1 MNIHLIPLLAVSSI
15 LILSCSSG
23 VEEPFTKTTVP
34 VIGKV
39 TVDGQEPGG
48 SIQIKCFNK
57 GETDQEHPTVSGGFT
72 KKDGSFELS
81 TYTTGDGLPVGD
93 YTLTF
98 VWKKLDL
105 MTRSY
110 GGPDKLKKRYDDPK
124 KSKIEVSVKESEAPI
139 DMGVIELKTK

>member
-1 MNIHLIPLLAVSSI
+1 MNIYQIFLLTISSTFV
-15 LILSCSSG
+15 LSCSSG

-34 VIGKV
+34 VKGKV

-48 SIQIKCFNK
+48 AIQIKCFNK
-57 GETDQEHPTVSGGFT
+57 GEEDTEHPTASGGFT
-72 KKDGSFELS
+72 KKDGTFELS
-81 TYTTGDGLPVGD
+81 TYTTGDGLPMGE

-105 MTRSY
+105 MTRTY

-124 KSKIEVSVKESEAPI
+124 KSKIEVSVKESGDPI
-139 DMGVIELKTK
+139 DLGAIELTTK